1 MKSFVIT
8 SFVNPIALITD
19 ISLHYSYRL
28 PVILELKLKKQ
39 MNIVITMTRE
49 KMVSSVNS
57 AYIKLNKKNLP
68 SWCCQ
73 ANLSTT
79 KSHTFL

>member
-1 MKSFVIT
+1 MKSLVIT

-39 MNIVITMTRE
+39 MNIVITMTTE

-57 AYIKLNKKNLP
+57 AYIKLRKKL
-68 SWCCQ
+68 
-73 ANLSTT
+73 T
-79 KSHTFL
+79 